1 MTQVNIMFLM
11 LLWLF
16 IHTGQAEKLAW
27 PEIAD
32 MDFEHVRTLTNKMA
46 DLLYINH

>member
-1 MTQVNIMFLM
+1 MSLYVCHLAQVISTVL
-11 LLWLF
+11 
-16 IHTGQAEKLAW
+16 GSW

-32 MDFEHVRTLTNKMA
+32 MDPEHVRTLTNKMA